1 MFADTYGSDSVV
13 TWNQNTQCCRPP
25 WATDSACT
33 LDLTWEEI
41 AEKLTNKTINLKTG
55 GLGTSM
61 INGQVEVWLCVFN
74 HTCDDGG
81 SFCFVYD
88 EQQAK
93 FVAWGANSQLNLFNV
108 TSPPPSSN
116 DTDCV
121 DVGSGCGDDSNDA
134 RFVDGGFQFEAASLM
149 SASFSKREQ
158 AQLRDKAGDFIYTE
172 EDD

>member
-1 MFADTYGSDSVV
+1 MQPGTVLAVLVAVSTMFADTYGSDSVV

-88 EQQAK
+88 EQQV
-93 FVAWGANSQLNLFNV
+93 FSVV
-108 TSPPPSSN
+108 CCVSSYGHGVFGN
-116 DTDCV
+116 P
-121 DVGSGCGDDSNDA
+121 
-134 RFVDGGFQFEAASLM
+134 
-149 SASFSKREQ
+149 
-158 AQLRDKAGDFIYTE
+158 
-172 EDD
+172 

>member
-1 MFADTYGSDSVV
+1 
-13 TWNQNTQCCRPP
+13 
-25 WATDSACT
+25 
-33 LDLTWEEI
+33 
-41 AEKLTNKTINLKTG
+41 
-55 GLGTSM
+55 
-61 INGQVEVWLCVFN
+61 
-74 HTCDDGG
+74 
-81 SFCFVYD
+81 
-88 EQQAK
+88 
-93 FVAWGANSQLNLFNV
+93 VAWGANSQLNLFNVTSPPPSSMLFNV